1 MDSNP
6 IFQEPFYIKKF
17 MEIQQQNVVLYKTL
31 LKIQENP
38 ETALVVK
45 NQLGDDIFFRCPGIN
60 CT

>member
-1 MDSNP
+1 MDNDLT
-6 IFQEPFYIKKF
+6 FQEPFYIKKF

-45 NQLGDDIFFRCPGIN
+45 HQLGNDVFDILKDCPA
-60 CT
+60 

>member
-6 IFQEPFYIKKF
+6 TFQEPFYIKKF

-45 NQLGDDIFFRCPGIN
+45 RQLGNDIFDILKDCPA
-60 CT
+60 

>member
-45 NQLGDDIFFRCPGIN
+45 NQLGDDIFDILKDCPA
-60 CT
+60 